1 MISLGLVF
9 FGFGTKDS
17 PLLRT
22 SIAAF
27 VSILLLRLTSDFL
40 LYASGLIAGIYISSD
55 GTCRMSSRSVL
66 FSLVSPVPNVK

>member
-40 LYASGLIAGIYISSD
+40 LYASGLIARYIHKLRWDMQDVKSVSSLLS
-55 GTCRMSSRSVL
+55 C
-66 FSLVSPVPNVK
+66 FSCT